1 MNLSVVALFLIFA
14 QLGYAVNRTDI
25 ENLYTDLILTVA
37 SSQLLKDVPPAQ
49 YTVVSG
55 SLTLLSISGLDEVS
69 GTFSTMVNLAL
80 YWQDERLKWDSS
92 SYDNL
97 SSIVIPQDQVWT
109 PSIIMRNS
117 AKKVKKLGLENNV
130 VTISSDGWVSLNIA
144 DYLETV
150 CNFDVTHFPFDRQ
163 KCEILF
169 FPWIYTSGSVDF
181 KQSYSNVD
189 LTLYSE
195 NGMWKILST
204 TSTVNYILRPSQS
217 GQTYRFAE
225 LKYTIDMERRSSYFV
240 LTIFM
245 PVIML
250 LLLNS
255 VVFLLPTDSGERVG
269 YSITCLLALAV
280 FLTLTADNLPRT
292 SDPLSVLACFLM
304 LLVMTSAGICL
315 MTILSVWLHHK
326 DEKSPMPIYLKKFVY
341 HVLCRGR
348 KTQKAD
354 DKRVIVTVETPKSTS
369 KVKRDFKG
377 TQSHGTKKVQMN
389 GIRPTSLRQI
399 KVHSVDEKQPKENKN
414 TDDPYSDI
422 TWKMFAE
429 LFNLLCLV
437 VTLSFTGILFFLYVL
452 IARGNL

>member
-1 MNLSVVALFLIFA
+1 
-14 QLGYAVNRTDI
+14 
-25 ENLYTDLILTVA
+25 
-37 SSQLLKDVPPAQ
+37 
-49 YTVVSG
+49 
-55 SLTLLSISGLDEVS
+55 
-69 GTFSTMVNLAL
+69 
-80 YWQDERLKWDSS
+80 
-92 SYDNL
+92 
-97 SSIVIPQDQVWT
+97 
-109 PSIIMRNS
+109 
-117 AKKVKKLGLENNV
+117 
-130 VTISSDGWVSLNIA
+130 
-144 DYLETV
+144 
-150 CNFDVTHFPFDRQ
+150 
-163 KCEILF
+163 
-169 FPWIYTSGSVDF
+169 
-181 KQSYSNVD
+181 
-189 LTLYSE
+189 
-195 NGMWKILST
+195 
-204 TSTVNYILRPSQS
+204 
-217 GQTYRFAE
+217 
-225 LKYTIDMERRSSYFV
+225 MERRSSYFV

-399 KVHSVDEKQPKENKN
+399 KVHSVDEIQPKENKN

-452 IARGNL
+452 IARGNLWEEMIHLFLSLQSTEKIFFTWNLISAGTRSYGNRSCQVRKIFYLSVFRERSGGHRISLSRPQHNYMATAR